1 MSLQS
6 FLSCP
11 VDVELPVDVF
21 VNEKIKRHGAATQVY
36 KDENWLGRV
45 FHTADF
51 GSLLQK
57 YQVHVLQHPPQTF
70 TAKHIHREYTRL
82 PKKEEFEPQFTIV
95 QGLDALLLPSSP
107 MAKQSIVQVASQFNG
122 LEGTDPKTHTS
133 LRDYP
138 RDYTQGPRVVMPC
151 AHALLKR
158 EALFQNGTPFN
169 SFNKLYSTEQLH
181 TFGLK
186 HGYLQWENDPQSVL
200 NSFYD
205 DMSFRLGQLL
215 IMPMWCKP
223 ELADHLLIQVPTAA
237 PPTNAYGNEGN
248 SATQVLV
255 AKALVGEQYRVLA
268 ELAAIKS
275 VVTSQKT
282 ALHLTFLGQGVFNND
297 PSVFTVAI
305 KNICSY
311 LTGFNV
317 HVFLH
322 AYTPEDV
329 QLGLDVFK
337 KQGIEPEVILAEKYM
352 QMRPVQRRRRVRR
365 ASCPREACGL
375 WNEVVDTVAPVFN
388 SRYEKRCEDVSD

>member
-1 MSLQS
+1 
-6 FLSCP
+6 
-11 VDVELPVDVF
+11 
-21 VNEKIKRHGAATQVY
+21 
-36 KDENWLGRV
+36 
-45 FHTADF
+45 
-51 GSLLQK
+51 
-57 YQVHVLQHPPQTF
+57 
-70 TAKHIHREYTRL
+70 
-82 PKKEEFEPQFTIV
+82 
-95 QGLDALLLPSSP
+95 

-122 LEGTDPKTHTS
+122 LEGTEPNTHTS
-133 LRDYP
+133 LLDYP
-138 RDYTQGPRVVMPC
+138 RDNTQGPRVVMPC

-158 EALFQNGTPFN
+158 EALFQNETPFN
-169 SFNKLYSTEQLH
+169 SFNKLYSTRQLH
-181 TFGLK
+181 TFGLE
-186 HGYLQWENDPQSVL
+186 HGYLQWGNDPQSVL

-205 DMSFRLGQLL
+205 NMSFRIGRLL

-237 PPTNAYGNEGN
+237 PPTNAYGNQGN
-248 SATQVLV
+248 PAIQEEV

-297 PSVFTVAI
+297 PRVFTFAI
-305 KNICSY
+305 ANICAY
-311 LTGFNV
+311 LQGFNV

-322 AYTPEDV
+322 AYTPKDV
-329 QLGLDVFK
+329 KLGLDVFK
-337 KQGIEPEVILAEKYM
+337 KQGIEPEVISAEAYM
-352 QMRPVQRRRRVRR
+352 QIKPVQRQRRVRR